1 MSSNPNVNLSASAG
15 VQCLIP
21 LIYFAWADQVLSPTE
36 IHLLKEKANQLPFL
50 TKSDKVVLQNWTNPR
65 QPPSRELF
73 KYWEIKLKE
82 TIESY
87 ADKPPKPNLVAIGV
101 ALAKKSAQRNGQ
113 DLDWL
118 STKNLQL
125 LQELEVGLSQI
136 NLNTYQNLLS
146 IEEDNTLL
154 IAEAPKGQF
163 EIDKMTQLLDWPNAT
178 IRQRMRQLLKDPIF
192 KLSSKPIKEDHR
204 AWVLECCYALATQGL
219 GDLSFPEEYGG
230 KNRMV
235 DYTCVFEM
243 LGYHDLSLA
252 IKFGVQFGLFGGS
265 VFFLGTKK
273 HHDKYLKS
281 IGTLELPGCFA
292 MTETG
297 HGSNVRG
304 LETTAIYNSEDQTIT
319 INSPTQQA
327 GKEYIGNALDGKMAT
342 VFAQLIVD
350 GQNHGVHAV
359 LVPLRDDSNQLL
371 PGIKVEDCGYKLGLN
386 GVDNGRIWF
395 NQVNVPIDNLLNRF
409 GNVSL
414 EGKYSSPIE
423 NPSRRF
429 FTMLGT
435 LVGGRVCV
443 PRAGLS
449 ATKTGLTIA
458 IKYSLKRRQF
468 APNFNEPETLILD
481 YPSHQRRL
489 LPKLAKTYALHFG
502 LDYLTERYINRS
514 EEDIRE
520 IETLAAGM
528 KAYATD
534 FTTKTLQ
541 ECREACGGKGYL
553 AENRFAALKA
563 DSDIFTT
570 FEGDN
575 TVLLQL
581 VAKGL
586 LSEFQKE
593 FHEDG
598 TWAVLRYVGTRVST
612 VLSEQNPFIIRN
624 TDREHLLDTDF
635 HLSAFQY
642 RERRLLQS
650 LARRL
655 RGWIKEGLTSHA
667 AFLKCQNHS
676 IELAIAYIERVILE
690 QFALKI
696 ASTED
701 KNLKATLKD
710 LCDLFALSTMDEYKG
725 WYLEHDYLAGSKT
738 KAIRRMT
745 DELCSLI
752 RKNASALVDAFAIP
766 NESLSAPII
775 VGKIKKEGQP

>member
-1 MSSNPNVNLSASAG
+1 MSSNPSINFSATPG
-15 VQCLIP
+15 IQCLIP
-21 LIYFAWADQVLSPTE
+21 MIYVAWADRVLTPTE
-36 IHLLKEKANQLPFL
+36 IIMLKEKAFQLPFL
-50 TKSDKVVLQNWTNPR
+50 TSADKLVLQEWTNPR
-65 QPPSRELF
+65 KPPSRELF
-73 KYWEIKLKE
+73 KFWEIKLKE
-82 TIESY
+82 IIEANYSNES
-87 ADKPPKPNLVAIGV
+87 KLSLVDIGV
-101 ALAKKSAQRNGQ
+101 ALAEKALGDNGQ
-113 DLDWL
+113 DLGWL
-118 STKNLQL
+118 SSESLQL
-125 LQELEVGLSQI
+125 LKELEAGLSKI
-136 NLNTYQNLLS
+136 NLETYQNLLP
-146 IEEDNTLL
+146 
-154 IAEAPKGQF
+154 AEQAVPFLNQKKQKEVF
-163 EIDKMTQLLDWPNAT
+163 EIDLMTQLLDEPTVA
-178 IRQRMRQLLKDPIF
+178 IRQNMRQLLKDPLF
-192 KLSSKPIKEDHR
+192 ELQQFPLKEDHR
-204 AWVLECCYALATQGL
+204 AWVMTCCKALAVQGL
-219 GDLSFPEEYGG
+219 GAKSFPVEYGG
-230 KNRMV
+230 NDSMAE
-235 DYTCVFEM
+235 YASVFES

-265 VFFLGTKK
+265 VYFLGTKK
-273 HHDKYLKS
+273 HHDKYLKA
-281 IGTLELPGCFA
+281 IGTLDLPGCFA

-304 LETTAIYNSEDQTIT
+304 LETTAIFNKTDQTFT
-319 INSPTQQA
+319 IHSPTLQS

-350 GQNHGVHAV
+350 GSNHGVHAI
-359 LVPLRDDSNQLL
+359 LVPLRDKSNQLL
-371 PGIKVEDCGYKLGLN
+371 PGIKIEDCGYKLGLN

-395 NQVNVPIDNLLNRF
+395 NQVKVPRDNLLNRF
-409 GNVSL
+409 GDVTP
-414 EGKYSSPIE
+414 EGEYSSPIE

-458 IKYSLKRRQF
+458 IKYALKRRQF

-489 LPKLAKTYALHFG
+489 LPKLAKVYALHFG
-502 LDYLTERYINRS
+502 LEYLTSRYVNRTD
-514 EEDIRE
+514 EDIRE

-534 FTTKTLQ
+534 FTTQTLQ

-553 AENRFAALKA
+553 AENRFAKLKG

-586 LSEFQKE
+586 LSEFKKE
-593 FHEDG
+593 FHEEG
-598 TWAVLRYVGTRVST
+598 TRAVLRYIGTRVST

-624 TDREHLLDTDF
+624 TDREHLLDNEF
-635 HLSAFQY
+635 HLNAFQY

-655 RGWIKEGLTSHA
+655 RGWIKEGLSSYD

-676 IELAIAYIERVILE
+676 IILATAYAERVVLE
-690 QFALKI
+690 QFVLKI
-696 ASTED
+696 ASIED
-701 KNLKATLKD
+701 EKLKATLKE
-710 LCDLFALSTMDEYKG
+710 LCDLFALSTIENHRG

-738 KAIRRMT
+738 KAIRRMVS
-745 DELCSLI
+745 ELCSKV
-752 RKNASALVDAFAIP
+752 RESAGQLVDAFAIP
-766 NESLSAPII
+766 DESLAAPI
-775 VGKIKKEGQP
+775 VVPQNQ